1 MPNWCYNNMDIYGE
15 SSELQKFVEATK
27 IVGEDGITEYGLSQ
41 LFPIPQELVDT
52 TSGWHS
58 DPDEQAKQTAKEEA
72 NIAKYG
78 YKDWYDW
85 ACDPDNWG
93 TKWGDSDFDWR
104 SFGDE
109 TMVAPE
115 ETYISAYYQTAWS
128 PADGLIRNISAKFPS
143 LTFSVVSTEESDA
156 FACYSIFRDGK
167 LLAEGGEEPKRPEGL
182 EEHTDENSE
191 EFYDKLNDWQC
202 ETSDRWSGEADKA
215 LGKILIDNK

>member
-1 MPNWCYNNMDIYGE
+1 MPNWCYNSIDIYGE

-27 IVGEDGITEYGLSQ
+27 IVGEDGITGYGLSQ

-93 TKWGDSDFDWR
+93 TKWGDSDFDWTNLD
-104 SFGDE
+104 SENLKLEPTD
-109 TMVAPE
+109 VC
-115 ETYISAYYQTAWS
+115 ISAYYQTAWS

-167 LLAEGGEEPKRPEGL
+167 LLAEGGEEPKRPKEL
-182 EEHTDENSE
+182 TDENSE
-191 EFYDKLNDWQC
+191 DFYDKLNDWQT
-202 ETSDRWSGEADKA
+202 ETFDRWSGEADRA

>member
-1 MPNWCYNNMDIYGE
+1 MPNWCYNSIDIYGE

-167 LLAEGGEEPKRPEGL
+167 LLAEGGEEPKRPKEL
-182 EEHTDENSE
+182 TDENSE
-191 EFYDKLNDWQC
+191 DFYDKLNDWQT
-202 ETSDRWSGEADKA
+202 ETFDRWSGEADRA

>member
-27 IVGEDGITEYGLSQ
+27 IVGEDGTTEYGLSH

-72 NIAKYG
+72 NLAKYG
-78 YKDWYDW
+78 HKDWYDW
-85 ACDPDNWG
+85 ACDPNNWG
-93 TKWGDSDFDWR
+93 TKWGDGDFDWR

-109 TMVAPE
+109 TIVSPE
-115 ETYISAYYQTAWS
+115 ETSISAYYQTAWS
-128 PADGLIRNISAKFPS
+128 PADGLIRNISSQFPS

-156 FACYSIFRDGK
+156 FACYSIFRAGE
-167 LLAEGGEEPKRPEGL
+167 LIAEGGEEPKRPKEL
-182 EEHTDENSE
+182 EEHPEEFDE
-191 EFYDKLNDWQC
+191 EFYDKVNDWQT
-202 ETSDRWSGEADKA
+202 ETSDKWSSEADKA
-215 LGKILIDNK
+215 LRTILADNN

>member
-1 MPNWCYNNMDIYGE
+1 MPNWCYNSIDIYGE

-27 IVGEDGITEYGLSQ
+27 IVGEDGITGYGLSQ

-85 ACDPDNWG
+85 ACAPDNWG
-93 TKWGDSDFDWR
+93 TKWGDSDFDWTNLD
-104 SFGDE
+104 SENLKLEPTD
-109 TMVAPE
+109 VC
-115 ETYISAYYQTAWS
+115 ISAYYQTAWS

-167 LLAEGGEEPKRPEGL
+167 LLAEGGEEPKRPKEL
-182 EEHTDENSE
+182 TDENSE
-191 EFYDKLNDWQC
+191 GFYDKLNDWQT
-202 ETSDRWSGEADKA
+202 ETFDRWSGEADRA

>member
-1 MPNWCYNNMDIYGE
+1 MPNWCYNSIDIYGE

-27 IVGEDGITEYGLSQ
+27 IVGEDGITGYGLSQ

-93 TKWGDSDFDWR
+93 TKWGDSDFDWTNLD
-104 SFGDE
+104 SENLKLEPTD
-109 TMVAPE
+109 VCV
-115 ETYISAYYQTAWS
+115 SAYYQTAWS

-167 LLAEGGEEPKRPEGL
+167 LLAEGGEEPKRPKEL
-182 EEHTDENSE
+182 TDENSE
-191 EFYDKLNDWQC
+191 DFYDKLNDWQT
-202 ETSDRWSGEADKA
+202 ETFDRWSGEADRA

>member
-1 MPNWCYNNMDIYGE
+1 MPNWCYNSIDIYGE

-27 IVGEDGITEYGLSQ
+27 IVGEDGITGYGLSQ
-41 LFPIPQELVDT
+41 LCPIPQELVDT

-93 TKWGDSDFDWR
+93 TKWGDSDFDWTNLD
-104 SFGDE
+104 SENLKLEPTD
-109 TMVAPE
+109 VC
-115 ETYISAYYQTAWS
+115 ISAYYQTAWS

-167 LLAEGGEEPKRPEGL
+167 LLAEGGEEPKRPKEL
-182 EEHTDENSE
+182 TDENSE
-191 EFYDKLNDWQC
+191 DFYDKLNDGQT
-202 ETSDRWSGEADKA
+202 ETFDRWSGEADRA

>member
-1 MPNWCYNNMDIYGE
+1 MPNWCYNSIDIYGE

-27 IVGEDGITEYGLSQ
+27 IVGEDGITGYGLSQ

-93 TKWGDSDFDWR
+93 TKWGDSDFDWTNLD
-104 SFGDE
+104 SENLKLEPTD
-109 TMVAPE
+109 VC
-115 ETYISAYYQTAWS
+115 ISAYYQTAWS

-167 LLAEGGEEPKRPEGL
+167 LLAEGGEEPKRPKEL
-182 EEHTDENSE
+182 TDENSE
-191 EFYDKLNDWQC
+191 DFYDKLNDWQT
-202 ETSDRWSGEADKA
+202 ETFDRWSGEADKA

>member
-1 MPNWCYNNMDIYGE
+1 MPNWCYNSIDIYGE

-27 IVGEDGITEYGLSQ
+27 IVGEDGITGYGLSQ

-72 NIAKYG
+72 NLAKYG

-93 TKWGDSDFDWR
+93 TKWGDSDFDWTNLD
-104 SFGDE
+104 SENLKLEPTD
-109 TMVAPE
+109 VC
-115 ETYISAYYQTAWS
+115 ISAYYQTAWS

-167 LLAEGGEEPKRPEGL
+167 LLAEGGEEPKRPKEL
-182 EEHTDENSE
+182 TDENSE
-191 EFYDKLNDWQC
+191 DFYDKLNDWQT
-202 ETSDRWSGEADKA
+202 ETFDRWSGEADRA